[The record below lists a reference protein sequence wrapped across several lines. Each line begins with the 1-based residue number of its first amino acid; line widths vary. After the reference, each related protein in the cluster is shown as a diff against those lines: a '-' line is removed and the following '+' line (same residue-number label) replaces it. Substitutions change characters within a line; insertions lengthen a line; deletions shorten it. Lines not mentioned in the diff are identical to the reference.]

1 MKFIKC
7 PRMGANRLIVVT
19 MVSNVIRFRSRYAL
33 YRKFVQEME
42 RAGVTLITVEVALG
56 DRPYQITES
65 TNPHHLQLRVWTEY
79 WHKEPAINLGF
90 AHAIR
95 LYPDAEYLAWI
106 DADVS
111 FINQSYE
118 NKAHED
124 EQANWATETIH
135 ALQHYQ
141 VIQLFS
147 EAIDMSPK
155 GQYVH
160 RHKGY
165 MATYLADRDSKKP
178 RGAGYFDNG
187 HPGYAWAARREA
199 LDIVGGLPDF
209 CILGSADRHFAAL
222 LLGVVDTTYN
232 HKVHPNYSKPL
243 LAKQAL
249 ADRWIM
255 RDVGYLPGTLIHY
268 WHGPKAKRKYK
279 ERWKILVDNQFD
291 PEKDLVRATNG
302 MWELTHYNPH
312 LRDDLRQYFR
322 ERDEDC
328 TYME

>member
-1 MKFIKC
+1 
-7 PRMGANRLIVVT
+7 
-19 MVSNVIRFRSRYAL
+19 
-33 YRKFVQEME
+33 
-42 RAGVTLITVEVALG
+42 
-56 DRPYQITES
+56 
-65 TNPHHLQLRVWTEY
+65 
-79 WHKEPAINLGF
+79 
-90 AHAIR
+90 
-95 LYPDAEYLAWI
+95 
-106 DADVS
+106 
-111 FINQSYE
+111 
-118 NKAHED
+118 
-124 EQANWATETIH
+124 
-135 ALQHYQ
+135 
-141 VIQLFS
+141 
-147 EAIDMSPK
+147 
-155 GQYVH
+155 
-160 RHKGY
+160 
-165 MATYLADRDSKKP
+165 
-178 RGAGYFDNG
+178 
-187 HPGYAWAARREA
+187 
-199 LDIVGGLPDF
+199 
-209 CILGSADRHFAAL
+209 
-222 LLGVVDTTYN
+222 LGVVDTTYN